1 MAAQRETWKTH
12 IGMMIAMI
20 GTEVGLGNVWRF
32 PYLCGK
38 YGGGSFLV
46 PYIVL
51 LLGVAMFGMMSE
63 WVIGRHTRREP
74 MGAFH
79 RIGFPFGRDVG
90 AWGVIGP
97 FFLYSYYIVV
107 TAWVLFFIVASVAGL
122 YFGADTKEY
131 FLAFLGSPWVFVA
144 HAVAVAFTSIVLSF
158 GVQKGIERACKVMI
172 PALFVLLIVVAIR
185 SLTLPGA
192 ARGVEFYMRPR
203 WEGIANA
210 EAWLAAL
217 GQVFF
222 TLSLGMGAMIIYG
235 SYMKRSWGIPLNAF
249 ACSLGNTSASI
260 LAGFAIFP
268 AAFALGFAAEAQGNE
283 SVMLTFTVLP
293 KVFATMDGGWFF
305 GGLFFLL
312 LAFGALSSAISIQ
325 EPAIA
330 WMKEELRWP
339 RRKSALITGGV
350 LWLMGLPFVV
360 NGFVSHNA
368 AGQGAGV
375 GEKLALLIKMDK
387 VINYVGLPLFA
398 LIAILAVGWVM
409 KNKGF
414 EELNRNARV
423 RIGSWI
429 KPWMRYVV
437 PVLVLVVL
445 LANVFEQFFGE
456 TYKRLFGAEPTAFTS
471 IGITPVT
478 VLTIIVVCGV
488 VWGGAI
494 GGFITVVGIERRKER
509 EAAATGGPAGKGGAG

>member
-1 MAAQRETWKTH
+1 MSGQRETWRTH
-12 IGMMIAMI
+12 LGMIFAMI
-20 GTEVGLGNVWRF
+20 GTEVGLGNIWRF

-46 PYIVL
+46 PYMVL
-51 LLGVAMFGMMSE
+51 LLGVAIFGMMAE
-63 WVIGRHTRREP
+63 WVVGRHTRRGP
-74 MGAFH
+74 MGAFQKI
-79 RIGFPFGRDVG
+79 RFPFGRDVG

-122 YFGADTKEY
+122 YFGKETMEY
-131 FLAFLGSPWVFVA
+131 FLGFLGSPWVFVA
-144 HAVAVAFTSIVLSF
+144 HAAAVVFTSVVLSF

-192 ARGVEFYMRPR
+192 AAGVEFYMRPR
-203 WEGIANA
+203 WEGIANP

-222 TLSLGMGAMIIYG
+222 TLSLGMGAMVIYG
-235 SYMKRSWGIPLNAF
+235 SYMKKSWGIPLNAV

-268 AAFALGFAAEAQGNE
+268 AAFALGFAGDVQGAK
-283 SVMLTFTVLP
+283 SIGLTFTVLP
-293 KVFATMDGGWFF
+293 KVFAEMPAGQLF

-330 WMKEELRWP
+330 WMKDELRWP
-339 RRKSALITGGV
+339 RRKSALLTGGI
-350 LWLMGLPFVV
+350 LWVMGLPFVL
-360 NGFVSHNA
+360 NGFIRH
-368 AGQGAGV
+368 GAGGV
-375 GEKLALLIKMDK
+375 PAGLGEKLALLGKMDSI
-387 VINYVGLPLFA
+387 INNLGLPLFA
-398 LIAILAVGWVM
+398 LLAILAVGWVM

-414 EELNRNARV
+414 EELNRNARFK
-423 RIGSWI
+423 IGGWV

-437 PVLVLVVL
+437 PAIFLFVFVVNLLNVLFPSLQKQVL
-445 LANVFEQFFGE
+445 GE
-456 TYKRLFGAEPTAFTS
+456 AKLPDFVP
-471 IGITPVT
+471 IGLTPAT
-478 VLTIIVVCGV
+478 VITIIVVCGV

-494 GGFITVVGIERRKER
+494 GGLLTVVGIERRKER
-509 EAAATGGPAGKGGAG
+509 RAAAQGGGTD

>member
-1 MAAQRETWKTH
+1 MVGQRETWKTH
-12 IGMMIAMI
+12 VGMMVAMI
-20 GTEVGLGNVWRF
+20 GTEVGLGNIWRF

-46 PYIVL
+46 PYMVL
-51 LLGVAMFGMMSE
+51 LLGVAIFGMMSE

-74 MGAFH
+74 MGAFQK
-79 RIGFPFGRDVG
+79 IGFPFGRDVG

-97 FFLYSYYIVV
+97 FFLYSYYIVI

-122 YFGADTKEY
+122 YFGKDTAKY
-131 FLAFLGSPWVFVA
+131 FLWFLGSPWVFVA
-144 HAVAVAFTSIVLSF
+144 HAVAVAFTSLVLSF

-172 PALFVLLIVVAIR
+172 PTLFVLLIVVAIR
-185 SLTLPGA
+185 SVTLPGA
-192 ARGVEFYMRPR
+192 RAGVEFYMRPR
-203 WEGIANA
+203 WAGIANA

-235 SYMKRSWGIPLNAF
+235 SYIKRSWGIPLNAF

-268 AAFALGFAAEAQGNE
+268 AAFALGFAGDVEGSQAVG
-283 SVMLTFTVLP
+283 LTFTVLP
-293 KVFATMDGGWFF
+293 KVFATMPAGRLF

-350 LWLMGLPFVV
+350 LWLMGLPFVI

-368 AGQGAGV
+368 AGQGAGI
-375 GEKLALLIKMDK
+375 GDKLAVLIKMDK

-409 KNKGF
+409 KEKGF
-414 EELNRNARV
+414 DELNRNARV
-423 RIGSWI
+423 KMGRWI
-429 KPWMRYVV
+429 RPWMRYVV
-437 PVLVLVVL
+437 PVLVLLVL
-445 LANVFEQFFGE
+445 VANVFEQFFE
-456 TYKRLFGAEPTAFTS
+456 ATYKRLFGAELPKFEP
-471 IGITPVT
+471 IGITSLTVVT
-478 VLTIIVVCGV
+478 IVVVCGV

-494 GGFITVVGIERRKER
+494 GGFLTVIGIERRKER
-509 EAAATGGPAGKGGAG
+509 EAASKEGAG